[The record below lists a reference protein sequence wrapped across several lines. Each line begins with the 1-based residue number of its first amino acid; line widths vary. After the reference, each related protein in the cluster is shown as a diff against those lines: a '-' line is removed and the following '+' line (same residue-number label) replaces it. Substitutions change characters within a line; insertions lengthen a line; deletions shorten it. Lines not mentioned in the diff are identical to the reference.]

1 MIVVLMEYH
10 IIVDDHILNEM
21 LINYEVQH
29 IQMDIRQQV
38 GNKWKIQKN
47 LLLVS
52 GDVIQKV
59 DMSEVEVHVC

>member
-1 MIVVLMEYH
+1 MEYH

-21 LINYEVQH
+21 LINYEVQQ